1 MKYNGKI
8 GLTKSSL
15 KNVNYHIDYS
25 NGVDYTAIATYKLK
39 DNGVIQVENVKII
52 KKEVKEDV

>member
-1 MKYNGKI
+1 M
-8 GLTKSSL
+8 
-15 KNVNYHIDYS
+15 NYHIDYS